1 MKDEINKMVVEHVEM
16 REWLIG
22 FDEAV
27 DYKRLF
33 DPVLLEATTSLE
45 QLYVFDR
52 TLTILVACGEI
63 DLEHAGISDEGLTLY
78 RRSAV

>member
-1 MKDEINKMVVEHVEM
+1 MNVEIKKMVIEHADMRSYLIGVDEI
-16 REWLIG
+16 
-22 FDEAV
+22 V

-33 DPVLLEATTSLE
+33 DPVLLESTTSLE

-52 TLTILVACGEI
+52 TLTMLVACGEI

-78 RRSAV
+78 RRTD